1 MPKILIIVIL
11 LMVTIKSAMAFED
24 VDRYIRDY
32 GYKKS
37 IAQLFVVGI
46 PVDYKNASGS
56 SDLNKL
62 ISDMNIGGVML
73 NGYNLPSLELKKGDN
88 KSLAFNNASNL
99 IYNITMKSSSSV
111 KTPVFIYTDFEG
123 YGYSSIHYPLTPPP
137 NPLVLSST
145 GDVKNSYYAGLASG
159 YQLKALGV
167 DVVLGPVLDLD
178 HGQQGSPNL
187 SISLR
192 SFSES
197 KKIMLPYAKAYLDG
211 LADSNILAFAKHFP
225 SYSHVYKNAH
235 KEQPVYTGS
244 LEKIKSE
251 IQSFED
257 IKDSY
262 SGIMTSH
269 LIVKTNDK
277 NIPVTYNKN
286 FINDNLLDKKDL
298 SSKIFI
304 TDDLSNMEASKIYIE
319 KRYKRFSYIK
329 SAENAFKAGHDL
341 LLFSHI
347 SGSGTQKHS
356 ALTIKDIEDSISA
369 IEKLIEENPLYKKRF
384 KESLR
389 KILKLKQNRN
399 YKRLYNLDFEM
410 KDIFNGKFTSLNDY
424 LKKTYSQAIIKISN
438 GKQGSALE
446 YIDEKNK
453 LLIGTGNIL
462 DIYMKELDGELSMK
476 TYPLPSKYNSAAD
489 FKKEKDSIINA
500 VEKSGLVFMAVE
512 NIDHINLLDHIR
524 LRNPILLD
532 KIIVFLHTTPHMLN
546 MDILNSV
553 TIYGNFSKDPLSY
566 KVDVDIL
573 RGELKA
579 KSISYLPLSIGNGSI
594 HDSKDTIMPI
604 NISSKNKPLM
614 IFDSK
619 TEKEYYNKIMSLE
632 KELQSEKLKT
642 SRYEAIRSNIYT
654 AFTPLILAGLC
665 IISAI
670 FIKFNL
676 FTNMLKSKISTTT
689 YFLFLV
695 IITFIYYANVY
706 PEIKTLKHLSDY
718 LSNIPPFDNLLPKN
732 DRI

>member
-1 MPKILIIVIL
+1 M
-11 LMVTIKSAMAFED
+11 TFQTAMASDE
-24 VDRYIRDY
+24 VEQYIKDN

-62 ISDMNIGGVML
+62 ISEMNVGGVML
-73 NGYNLPSLELKKGDN
+73 NSYNLPSLELKKGDS
-88 KSLAFNNASNL
+88 KKLAFNNASNL
-99 IYNITMKSSSSV
+99 IYNITMKNSVSV
-111 KTPVFIYTDFEG
+111 KTPVFIYADFEG

-145 GDVKNSYYAGLASG
+145 GDVKKSYYAGLSSG

-167 DVVLGPVLDLD
+167 DVILGPVLDLD
-178 HGQQGSPNL
+178 HGLQGSPNL

-211 LADSNILAFAKHFP
+211 LADSHILAFAKHFP

-286 FINDNLLDKKDL
+286 FISDNLLDKKSL
-298 SSKIFI
+298 SNKILI
-304 TDDLSNMEASKIYIE
+304 TDDLSNMEASKFYIE
-319 KRYKRFSYIK
+319 KRYEKFSYIK

-347 SGSGTQKHS
+347 SGSGTKKHS
-356 ALTIKDIEDSISA
+356 DLTIKDIEDSISA
-369 IEKLIEENPLYKKRF
+369 IATLIEENPLYKKRF

-389 KILKLKQNRN
+389 KILELKRRRD
-399 YKRLYNLDFEM
+399 YKRLYPLDFEM
-410 KDIFNGKFTSLNDY
+410 KDIFNGDFTSLNDY

-446 YIDEKNK
+446 YIDEKHK
-453 LLIGTGNIL
+453 LLIGTKNTL
-462 DIYMKELDGELSMK
+462 DIYMKVLDGELSMK
-476 TYPLPSKYNSAAD
+476 AYYLPSRYSTSSD

-500 VEKSGLVFMAVE
+500 IEKSGLVFMAIE
-512 NIDHINLLDHIR
+512 NIDHINLLDNIR
-524 LRNPILLD
+524 LRNPSLLD

-546 MDILNSV
+546 IDILNSV
-553 TIYGNFSKDPLSY
+553 AIYGNFSKDPLSY
-566 KVDVDIL
+566 EVDVDII
-573 RGELKA
+573 RGDLKA

-594 HDSKDTIMPI
+594 HDSKDTMKPV
-604 NISSKNKPLM
+604 NIPSKNKPLI
-614 IFDSK
+614 IFDSN
-619 TEKEYYNKIMSLE
+619 TEKEFYKKIISLQKELKLE
-632 KELQSEKLKT
+632 KQKT
-642 SRYEAIRSNIYT
+642 SKYEAIRSNFYT
-654 AFTPLILAGLC
+654 SFTPIILTIFC

-670 FIKFNL
+670 FIKTSFIPNK
-676 FTNMLKSKISTTT
+676 LKSIYSFSTYLIVVLFLTTT
-689 YFLFLV
+689 Y
-695 IITFIYYANVY
+695 YSSVY
-706 PEIKTLKHLSDY
+706 PDAPILKSI
-718 LSNIPPFDNLLPKN
+718 SNLLQFFIPHNEALPKN
-732 DRI
+732 N